1 LDKLLIII
9 SIVITIAILG
19 SFTIPINQKYSPFE
33 TWGNNEHFYKSDK
46 EWQVVCDIT
55 LVGISSNCQAMNE
68 NGEIVPWP
76 TPEEYNI
83 KKIIFVNNLNIKDQ
97 ETIQ

>member
-1 LDKLLIII
+1 MKKLLII
-9 SIVITIAILG
+9 SIIIITITILG

-46 EWQVVCDIT
+46 GWQVICDVT
-55 LVGISSNCQAMNE
+55 LIGISSNCQAMNAE
-68 NGEIVPWP
+68 KEIVGWP

-83 KKIIFVNNLNIKDQ
+83 L
-97 ETIQ
+97 E